1 MRGTHH
7 RKVPPN
13 TAIPAA
19 GALVEI
25 RYLYAYKAGS
35 LYQTTYLNEWDG
47 IETGE
52 CALGQLKYKAEGEE

>member
-7 RKVPPN
+7 RKVPLN
-13 TAIPAA
+13 KAIPTT

-25 RYLYAYKAGS
+25 RYLCAYKAGS
-35 LYQTTYLNEWDG
+35 LYQTTYLNERDD

-52 CALGQLKYKAEGEE
+52 CALGQLKYKAKGEE